1 MVSPAF
7 IVGLVLIVGL
17 AVLEVE
23 VSVGVVVGDVLD
35 HLVDELHLALRK
47 LSVLD
52 ILSEKVAEDSAEVL
66 MTWVRQEAACVCEH
80 SYEAAEKAQ

>member
-23 VSVGVVVGDVLD
+23 VSVGVVVGDILD
-35 HLVDELHLALRK
+35 HLVDELHLALWK

-52 ILSEKVAEDSAEVL
+52 VLSEEVAEDSAEVL
-66 MTWVRQEAACVCEH
+66 VARV
-80 SYEAAEKAQ
+80 

>member
-1 MVSPAF
+1 MVSPAI

-35 HLVDELHLALRK
+35 HLMDELHLALRK

-66 MTWVRQEAACVCEH
+66 VTRI
-80 SYEAAEKAQ
+80 

>member
-17 AVLEVE
+17 AALEVE

-35 HLVDELHLALRK
+35 HLVDEFHLALRK
-47 LSVLD
+47 LAVLD
-52 ILSEKVAEDSAEVL
+52 VLSDKVAEDSAEILVA
-66 MTWVRQEAACVCEH
+66 RI
-80 SYEAAEKAQ
+80 